1 VSDNHDK
8 VPSDGRRTGWFGLLI
23 NKEVGMMQKELRT
36 PVAFA
41 ILTMAEVKAAVDGF
55 NNGESNVFEALE
67 NIVVAVEAYRGA
79 ALPRLK
85 AG

>member
-1 VSDNHDK
+1 M
-8 VPSDGRRTGWFGLLI
+8 I

-36 PVAFA
+36 PTAFA
-41 ILTMAEVKAAVDGF
+41 ILAMAEVKAAVDGF

-79 ALPRLK
+79 VLPRLK